1 MIPDTSLF
9 PKRAKEPLVIKDV
22 IGGLE
27 KKKVDERFKWTYQ
40 YNLNRAH
47 NQLCNREVEVDKAKL
62 RVMLNDLFHTVRA
75 DFPHKD
81 YDRFVAGN
89 TIVDAISKAIEQ
101 GKVLKVV
108 E

>member
-1 MIPDTSLF
+1 M
-9 PKRAKEPLVIKDV
+9 KEKENKLVLHNV

-27 KKKVDERFKWTYQ
+27 EMEYVNNTYDGPISIG
-40 YNLNRAH
+40 H
-47 NQLCNREVEVDKAKL
+47 NQLCNRKVEVDKAKL

-89 TIVDAISKAIEQ
+89 TIAEAIAKAIEQ
-101 GKVLKVV
+101 GKVLKVI